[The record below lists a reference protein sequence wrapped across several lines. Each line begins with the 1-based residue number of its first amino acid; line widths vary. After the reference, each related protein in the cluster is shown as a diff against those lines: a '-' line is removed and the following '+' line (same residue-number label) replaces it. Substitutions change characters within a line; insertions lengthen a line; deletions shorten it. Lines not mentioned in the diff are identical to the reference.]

1 MEIYGIVSNARK
13 FGDFNPMCM
22 MYSLSSYLVGGGCL
36 GDIKVAASKCRGGN
50 PRRVT
55 AFFRGVKVGLMSSGA
70 AGVRCRG
77 CR

>member
-1 MEIYGIVSNARK
+1 MEIYGIISNARK

-36 GDIKVAASKCRGGN
+36 GDIKVATSKCRGGN

-55 AFFRGVKVGLMSSGA
+55 AFFRGVNIKDSCCL
-70 AGVRCRG
+70 RIRG
-77 CR
+77 KCLCV

>member
-1 MEIYGIVSNARK
+1 MEIYGIISNARK

-55 AFFRGVKVGLMSSGA
+55 AFFCGSEGWFNGHEVPV
-70 AGVRCRG
+70 
-77 CR
+77 

>member
-50 PRRVT
+50 PRRKPP
-55 AFFRGVKVGLMSSGA
+55 FFVEKGWFNGA
-70 AGVRCRG
+70 AELQCRV
-77 CR
+77 